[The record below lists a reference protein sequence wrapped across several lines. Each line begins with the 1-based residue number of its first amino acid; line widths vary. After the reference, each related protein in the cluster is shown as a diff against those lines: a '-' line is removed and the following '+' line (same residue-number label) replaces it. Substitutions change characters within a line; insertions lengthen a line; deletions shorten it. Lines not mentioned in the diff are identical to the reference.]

1 MIPQDPSPV
10 LALESLSKSYGALA
24 VTVDVSLDV
33 RPGEIHALIGPNG
46 AGKTTLVG
54 QIAGTIPPDR
64 GRIRFAGED
73 ITHRPTAW
81 RARAGLARSFQIT
94 SLIDGLSAGEMID
107 LALRGAAG
115 SGTRLFRR
123 PAEEARHASRT
134 QAVLER
140 VGLAGRRDDPVAGLS
155 HGERRLLDIALA
167 MALAPRLLVLDE
179 PLAGTGPDEA
189 ARLVGLIAQLKRE
202 AAILLVEHDMSAVF
216 ALADR
221 ISVLVEGRLIASG
234 PPDLIRAD
242 AAVQAAYLGSE

>member
-1 MIPQDPSPV
+1 LILAPPSPV
-10 LALESLSKSYGALA
+10 LVLDGLSKSYGALA

-33 RPGEIHALIGPNG
+33 RAGEIHALIGPNG

-54 QIAGTIPPDR
+54 QVAGTVAPDR
-64 GRIRFAGED
+64 GHVRFMGAD
-73 ITHRPTAW
+73 ITHRPAAW

-94 SLIDGLSAGEMID
+94 SLIDGLSAGEMVD
-107 LALRGAAG
+107 LALRGAN
-115 SGTRLFRR
+115 GTGTALWRR
-123 PAEEARHASRT
+123 PAEDASLVARAA
-134 QAVLER
+134 AVLDR
-140 VGLAGRRDDPVAGLS
+140 VGLRARRNDAVASLS

-167 MALAPRLLVLDE
+167 MALDPRLLVLDE

-189 ARLVGLIAQLKRE
+189 ARLVELIAGLKRE

-234 PPDLIRAD
+234 TPDAIRAD
-242 AAVQAAYLGSE
+242 EAVQAAYLGSE